1 VVKAHMKTVD
11 LVAYM
16 TQALYL
22 VLWLSL
28 PPIAVA
34 AIVGTLFSLFQAL
47 TQIQEQTLSFAI
59 KLIAVFAT
67 ILMTARW
74 LSGELYN
81 FTISVFDVLYKV
93 S

>member
-1 VVKAHMKTVD
+1 MKTVD
-11 LVAYM
+11 LVSYM

-47 TQIQEQTLSFAI
+47 TQIQEQTLSFAV

-81 FTISVFDVLYKV
+81 FTISVFDVLYKI

>member
-1 VVKAHMKTVD
+1 MQAVD
-11 LVAYM
+11 VASYF

-28 PPIAVA
+28 PPIIVGS
-34 AIVGTLFSLFQAL
+34 IVGTLFSLFQAL

-67 ILMTARW
+67 ILLTARW

-81 FTISVFDVLYKV
+81 FTVSVFDVLYKIH
-93 S
+93 